1 MEIAI
6 LNTGAPPPELEPRF
20 GDYGAMFSRL
30 LGPGFVPRVYQ
41 AAHGELPSAP
51 DAHPA
56 VLITG
61 SAAGVY
67 EPLPWIGPLLSFLRE
82 SKGRTKLVGICFG
95 HQAMAEALGGRV
107 EKSERGWGIGLQDYD
122 LWEKADW
129 MGEAPPERIA
139 VPVSHQDQVVVP
151 PPGARV
157 LGGNAFTP
165 FGILEYDGASA
176 ISMQFHP
183 EFGAD
188 YAAALIE
195 HRRARVPEPDR
206 AIASLE
212 RPDDRALVA
221 EWIRRFLKS

>member
-1 MEIAI
+1 MDVAI
-6 LNTGAPPPELEPRF
+6 LCTGAPPPDLAPRF
-20 GDYGAMFSRL
+20 GDYGAMFGRL
-30 LGPGFVPRVYQ
+30 LGPGFEPRVYGV
-41 AAHGELPSAP
+41 AGGELPSAP

-67 EPLPWIGPLLSFLRE
+67 EPLPWIEPLLRFIRE
-82 SKGRTKLVGICFG
+82 AKGRTRLVGICFG

-107 EKSERGWGIGLQDYD
+107 EKSERGWGIGLQDYE
-122 LWEKADW
+122 LWDRAFW

-151 PPGARV
+151 PAGARI

-165 FGILEYDGASA
+165 FGILDYGDS

-188 YAAALIE
+188 YATALIE
-195 HRRARVPEPDR
+195 HRRARVPNPDA
-206 AIASLE
+206 AIASLQ

-221 EWIRRFLKS
+221 EWIKAFLRS